1 MPPQQTNLT
10 SETGR
15 DAAGLGLDL
24 SIALVKDAMGEALA
38 AARPDAS
45 IVALRDT
52 LSEKDAAGPPAA
64 STRSVLSLLKGYWR
78 AFQERRQRQRLRAT
92 AFSVDMGLLGDAI
105 STGNA
110 VDSTVDACP
119 CRRTGFHFA
128 GTCFSL
134 HDLSD
139 RELMDIGVTRA
150 EIDRIAGHRAIDRL
164 RDGTTH
170 LWILSR
176 GVM

>member
-15 DAAGLGLDL
+15 DAARLGLDL
-24 SIALVKDAMGEALA
+24 SIALVKDEMGEALA

-45 IVALRDT
+45 IVAPRDA
-52 LSEKDAAGPPAA
+52 LPEKEAAEPPTP

-78 AFQERRQRQRLRAT
+78 AFQERRQRQRLR
-92 AFSVDMGLLGDAI
+92 V
-105 STGNA
+105 
-110 VDSTVDACP
+110 
-119 CRRTGFHFA
+119 
-128 GTCFSL
+128 SL

-150 EIDRIAGHRAIDRL
+150 EIDCIAAQRAIDRL

-170 LWILSR
+170 PWMLSR